1 MSLYSIAVFL
11 HVLGMLGLFIA
22 LGIERMILSNLAQS
36 TGIVE
41 ARAWIR
47 SSSNLP
53 ALALSSIVLI
63 VLSGIYLAARIR
75 AWPIAWIQVSLV
87 AVIVIGVLGALVGTR
102 LRAMRKIA
110 ADDSGASLDTYRHSV
125 ADAALQTPIRTRLTT
140 ALAIVLLMVT
150 RPDRNTSLV
159 IIGGALAIGLLWS
172 VPTWNRRPVKR

>member
-1 MSLYSIAVFL
+1 MCI
-11 HVLGMLGLFIA
+11 
-22 LGIERMILSNLAQS
+22 RD
-36 TGIVE
+36 
-41 ARAWIR
+41 RAWIR

-75 AWPIAWIQVSLV
+75 AWPIAWIQVSLG

-110 ADDSGASLDTYRHSV
+110 ADDSGESLDTYRLSV

-150 RPDRNTSLV
+150 RPDRNTSVSYTHLDV
-159 IIGGALAIGLLWS
+159 YKRQHGSFHMGLSPPLDAKQFGS
-172 VPTWNRRPVKR
+172 QILPKYFD